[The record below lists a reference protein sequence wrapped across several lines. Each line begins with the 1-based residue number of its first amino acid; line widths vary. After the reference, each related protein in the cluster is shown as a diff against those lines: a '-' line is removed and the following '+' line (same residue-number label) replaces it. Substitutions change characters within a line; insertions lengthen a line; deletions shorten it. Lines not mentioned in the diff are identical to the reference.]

1 MGLHA
6 DPLHAFM
13 LGRSCSAHVD
23 FPDDDDFFGD
33 DEFCDSVDDEF
44 DELAASIDGPNVPK
58 VSAAAEP
65 SGERQSGDDADGE
78 SDQNVAMP
86 PLKHVGISDADESD
100 SDGPPPLDSG
110 PSSDF
115 ELPPI
120 NIDDDDDFDD
130 ACDEFGW
137 PIATPIAP
145 KRRKSTSTRAT
156 AAASTT
162 PASSAGPVFVAS
174 SGESA
179 GDNGSGKKKRRR
191 NRRKSKPDVPA
202 TPVQTMDNFAA
213 ERGITRSVLVKLIRM
228 GWPLMMFNILFV
240 LNRTSQTI
248 PHLDCVEFYA
258 GEAMIAQAFK
268 VAGLN
273 SAAYDICYEPTQHDA
288 TGPEGLLNAAHLALQ
303 LKERGMSSW
312 GTVPY
317 ALY

>member
-1 MGLHA
+1 MAHCYP
-6 DPLHAFM
+6 D
-13 LGRSCSAHVD
+13 CSEAAKVY
-23 FPDDDDFFGD
+23 
-33 DEFCDSVDDEF
+33 F
-44 DELAASIDGPNVPK
+44 DESHCGC
-58 VSAAAEP
+58 
-65 SGERQSGDDADGE
+65 
-78 SDQNVAMP
+78 
-86 PLKHVGISDADESD
+86 
-100 SDGPPPLDSG
+100 
-110 PSSDF
+110 
-115 ELPPI
+115 
-120 NIDDDDDFDD
+120 FDD
-130 ACDEFGW
+130 SCFISRPCLCGLFRGIRGRQRLRQKEA
-137 PIATPIAP
+137 ATDPPEIQA
-145 KRRKSTSTRAT
+145 
-156 AAASTT
+156 
-162 PASSAGPVFVAS
+162 
-174 SGESA
+174 
-179 GDNGSGKKKRRR
+179 
-191 NRRKSKPDVPA
+191 DVPA